1 MIDNLTIIT
10 LNQPGITDFS
20 KARNQAMAKVATDWV
35 LFIDSDETV
44 SPQLEAEIAIA
55 VKNKRFNYQLKRR
68 DIFLGREL
76 KHGETAAVRLIR
88 LIQPGSGKWQGQ
100 VHEVFV
106 SKLPVKTLNQP
117 LLHERRI
124 TFGQL
129 FDRLNYYSDLKAK
142 ELFDQGVKFSL
153 WELLFLPWLKLLHNY
168 ILRLGVLDGVPGLML
183 ATLMSWHSLMVRVKL
198 YGLRQK
204 VK

>member
-10 LNQPGITDFS
+10 LNQPGITDFA

-55 VKNKRFNYQLKRR
+55 VKNKRFNYQLRR
-68 DIFLGREL
+68 QDFFEGKKL
-76 KHGETAAVRLIR
+76 KFGETAAVRLIR

-106 SKLPVKTLNQP
+106 SKLRVKTLNQP

>member
-20 KARNQAMAKVATDWV
+20 RARNQAMAKVATDWV

-44 SPQLEAEIAIA
+44 SRKLEAEIAIA
-55 VKNKRFNYQLKRR
+55 VKNKRFNYQLRR
-68 DIFLGREL
+68 QDFFEGKKL
-76 KHGETAAVRLIR
+76 KFGETAAVRLIR

-129 FDRLNYYSDLKAK
+129 FDRLNYYSDLRAK

-183 ATLMSWHSLMVRVKL
+183 AALMSWHSLMVRVKL